1 MTMTGII
8 ILISLLTCALCLLI
22 ALFYIRHTEIE
33 VTDKSIDL
41 GDVLPIQTILL
52 HRPIP
57 SYGIFGQCPDSGK
70 QPSSERQGDSEQL
83 HQPICNV
90 YERPAERQDTEKRI
104 EYLTDEKVALSVQ
117 ATL

>member
-41 GDVLPIQTILL
+41 GGRTAYTD
-52 HRPIP
+52 H
-57 SYGIFGQCPDSGK
+57 YGKSHHQ
-70 QPSSERQGDSEQL
+70 RQ
-83 HQPICNV
+83 
-90 YERPAERQDTEKRI
+90 R
-104 EYLTDEKVALSVQ
+104 
-117 ATL
+117 

>member
-41 GDVLPIQTILL
+41 GDVLPIQTITEKA
-52 HRPIP
+52 I
-57 SYGIFGQCPDSGK
+57 ISGK

>member
-41 GDVLPIQTILL
+41 GDVLPI
-52 HRPIP
+52 PV
-57 SYGIFGQCPDSGK
+57 SYT
-70 QPSSERQGDSEQL
+70 
-83 HQPICNV
+83 H
-90 YERPAERQDTEKRI
+90 
-104 EYLTDEKVALSVQ
+104 LTLPTSDLV
-117 ATL
+117 